1 MKILLIGATGT
12 LGKAISQNL
21 SLQQHEIIT
30 AGRNGADYYV
40 DITSPN
46 SIRAMYQN
54 VGKVDAVICAAGA
67 THFGPLLELTPE
79 KNEVSIDSKLKGQV
93 NLVLLGMDFVN
104 DKGSFTLT
112 TGVILDDPI
121 IGGVSAAMA
130 SGAVRGFVQA
140 AAIEMPRGIRI
151 NEVSPNVVIESLPKY
166 EPLFPGVEPVAAERV
181 AQAYRK
187 SVEGGQTGRSY
198 KVY

>member
-1 MKILLIGATGT
+1 MKILMIGATGT
-12 LGKAISQNL
+12 IGKAVSHNL
-21 SLQQHEIIT
+21 SIHEHEIIS

-40 DITSPN
+40 DITSQN
-46 SIRAMYQN
+46 SIKAMYQN
-54 VGKVDAVICAAGA
+54 VGKVDAVICVAGA
-67 THFGPLLELTPE
+67 THFGSLVELTPE
-79 KNEVSIDSKLKGQV
+79 KNEVSLDSKLKGQV
-93 NLVLLGMDFVN
+93 NLVLLGLNFVK

-130 SGAVRGFVQA
+130 SGAVRAFVQTA
-140 AAIEMPRGIRI
+140 ALEMPRGIRI
-151 NEVSPNVVIESLPKY
+151 NEVSPNVVIESLQKY
-166 EPLFPGVEPVAAERV
+166 GPFFPGVEPVAAERV

-187 SVEGGQTGRSY
+187 SIEGGQTGRTY